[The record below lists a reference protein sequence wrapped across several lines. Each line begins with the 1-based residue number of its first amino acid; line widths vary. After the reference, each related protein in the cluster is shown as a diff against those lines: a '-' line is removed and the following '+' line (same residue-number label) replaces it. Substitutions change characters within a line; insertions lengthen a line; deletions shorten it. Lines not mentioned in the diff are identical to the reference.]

1 MKIEVHA
8 EEGDLGNTMEFA
20 TAIAKYLE
28 NLHKVTDNKTECM
41 LAINQ
46 IKEVGDL
53 LITHADHMNKEL
65 MIRVGLEV
73 K

>member
-8 EEGDLGNTMEFA
+8 EEDDLGSIMEFA
-20 TAIAKYLE
+20 TAIANYIE
-28 NLHKVTDNKTECM
+28 MQHEVAENKTECM

-53 LITHADHMNKEL
+53 LITHADHTNKEL
-65 MIRVGLEV
+65 MIRMGLEV